1 MNRPLLLLA
10 HDPRMRKLE
19 NKVELVK
26 ELRGANSE
34 KALPLL
40 LELLCD
46 ASWHV
51 RELAADALAERGSEV
66 VPSLCAVS
74 KQALWYTRAA
84 AAKTLG
90 RIADSIALEALA
102 RQLLDENPNVR
113 RAVAESLAQVVE
125 RKGAGPVNSALS
137 SAGIDLSQ
145 LGPEA
150 MLLARALVKTDAKQQ
165 RKAA

>member
-19 NKVELVK
+19 NKVELVQ

-84 AAKTLG
+84 TAKTLG
-90 RIADSIALEALA
+90 KIGDTVALEALA
-102 RQLLDENPNVR
+102 RQLDDENPNVR

-125 RKGAGPVNSALS
+125 RKGAGPVTSALS
-137 SAGIDLSQ
+137 AAGIDLAH
-145 LGPEA
+145 LGQDA
-150 MLLARALVKTDAKQQ
+150 MILARALVKTEGPK